1 MAYTTPAT
9 GNILKKWE
17 TDYFAEYVRESG
29 FNPYMGSGT
38 NSPFVVKKQLIQGGQ
53 VITVPLVSALTG
65 SNVGTGTLVGNEE
78 SLGNYSYDLKP
89 YWHRYAVAIKKS
101 DEQNSVIDLLNA
113 SRDMLKVRDM
123 DDMRDSIKECIPQGI
138 GNEADPWG
146 TIELADLG
154 YCEIFDFKCAAS
166 RTCDA
171 WVVGGPNTG
180 EAKDEDME
188 EGEDYEEKS

>member
-1 MAYTTPAT
+1 MATSYPKSLQGAMDKMMSDSDTSECPAPTQDITLNLKNRAKAITAAKYGPENPALPNTPFWKRKADT
-9 GNILKKWE
+9 WDVSVEDAKMSLCGNC
-17 TDYFAEYVRESG
+17 AA
-29 FNPYMGSGT
+29 FN
-38 NSPFVVKKQLIQGGQ
+38 
-53 VITVPLVSALTG
+53 VS
-65 SNVGTGTLVGNEE
+65 E
-78 SLGNYSYDLKP
+78 D
-89 YWHRYAVAIKKS
+89 
-101 DEQNSVIDLLNA
+101 
-113 SRDMLKVRDM
+113 
-123 DDMRDSIKECIPQGI
+123 IKECIAQGI

-146 TIELADLG
+146 TIELAELG